1 MNWTNQTFSLIGIL
15 QIISSLFIIITII
28 IGFFVYKNISNYLL
42 LIIFLIFLLISF
54 IFTFSVLI
62 FLFISIKIKYWN
74 ESLGC
79 NTQYKGLFQIWN
91 SIDIY
96 LQSIDEIF
104 CSIKCP
110 CYFNRTTSIKFLQN
124 PYLAPYFNL
133 WHLSNLSIQPIKFQD
148 CNITSYHNAYNN
160 YLMRNSYF
168 NYTLNNIKFEKYFSY
183 IEKKFKCTGFC
194 GLTYFNEKT
203 MTNSKIIKYLFS
215 DVREVPE
222 NFGCLKQ
229 ILNYLKWNITTFG
242 IIFILLFILQVIL
255 FILDIILINS
265 LNIEKKN
272 LNLSK
277 SSQTQIKNLVN
288 NETNIHNILKNE
300 NLKDNNLNSNQSNTK
315 ISFSPNSSQIKE
327 ENSIHFLPSQN
338 N

>member
-1 MNWTNQTFSLIGIL
+1 M
-15 QIISSLFIIITII
+15 
-28 IGFFVYKNISNYLL
+28 
-42 LIIFLIFLLISF
+42 
-54 IFTFSVLI
+54 
-62 FLFISIKIKYWN
+62 
-74 ESLGC
+74 
-79 NTQYKGLFQIWN
+79 
-91 SIDIY
+91 
-96 LQSIDEIF
+96 
-104 CSIKCP
+104 
-110 CYFNRTTSIKFLQN
+110 KFLQN

-277 SSQTQIKNLVN
+277 SSQTQIKNLFN
-288 NETNIHNILKNE
+288 NETNILKNE

>member
-110 CYFNRTTSIKFLQN
+110 CYFNRTTSMKFLQN

-168 NYTLNNIKFEKYFSY
+168 NYTLNNKKFDKYFSY

-194 GLTYFNEKT
+194 GLTYFNENT
-203 MTNSKIIKYLFS
+203 MTNSKIVKYLFS

-229 ILNYLKWNITTFG
+229 ILNYLIWNINIFG
-242 IIFILLFILQVIL
+242 IIFIILLILQVTLLIL
-255 FILDIILINS
+255 VLIRINI
-265 LNIEKKN
+265 LNIEN
-272 LNLSK
+272 NNQNMSN
-277 SSQTQIKNLVN
+277 SSQGQIKSLG
-288 NETNIHNILKNE
+288 EDNIPNILKEE
-300 NLKDNNLNSNQSNTK
+300 NKKEEINSNKSN
-315 ISFSPNSSQIKE
+315 SFNIQGTFTPNSSQIE
-327 ENSIHFLPSQN
+327 ETNNIKFLPSQI
-338 N
+338 